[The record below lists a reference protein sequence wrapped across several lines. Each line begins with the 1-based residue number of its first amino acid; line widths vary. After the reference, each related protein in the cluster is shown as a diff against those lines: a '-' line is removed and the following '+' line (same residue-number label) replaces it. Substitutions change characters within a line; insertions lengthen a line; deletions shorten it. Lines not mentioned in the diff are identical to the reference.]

1 MISTKMEFRVT
12 IQKKNLHKYI
22 LDKWIKNKQ
31 VLLELLSLETHWQI
45 ASVDSYIKSLSTLR
59 NLLFQQINQKTVHI
73 LNGQRKLNF

>member
-12 IQKKNLHKYI
+12 IQKKNLHKHI

-45 ASVDSYIKSLSTLR
+45 PSVDSYIKSLSTLR
-59 NLLFQQINQKTVHI
+59 NLCFN
-73 LNGQRKLNF
+73 R